1 MSRGRPARKYHDDP
15 VDNRRVAPRTAFLL
29 PAGAAMLAGLD
40 GALSLLGLP
49 APVDLQRLP
58 EVHGP
63 VMVLGFV
70 GTVVALE
77 RAVAVGR
84 RPGFAAPLLL
94 GAGGLALVSP
104 LPRIVGQVALILG
117 SLGLGWLYTRVWRR
131 QPATAVAVQAT
142 GAALAV
148 AAAALWASG
157 VPVPHL
163 GPCLAGFL
171 VLTIAGERL
180 ELLRVAAPPRAVED
194 AVLLL
199 ALGWCAA
206 AVIGLLWPAVGYPLL
221 GVVLLVLVGVLMRH
235 DVARRTV
242 HSTGLPRFMAVAMLG
257 GYVWLAVAGAVWL
270 AAGPVLSGA
279 GYDAVLHSVFLGFVM
294 SMIMAHAPVIL
305 PAVVRRPLPYDP
317 VMLAPLGLL
326 HVSLAVRVLVGD
338 AHDVP
343 VAVQIGGVG
352 NIVALLGFAVVAV
365 VSVAR
370 AGRRGLDR
378 PARRRDP
385 DPVPVRP
392 TGPAVAATAI
402 GRRP

>member
-1 MSRGRPARKYHDDP
+1 M
-15 VDNRRVAPRTAFLL
+15 DNRRVAARSVFLL
-29 PAGAAMLAGLD
+29 PAGAAMFAGLD
-40 GALSLLGLP
+40 GALLLLGLP

-58 EVHGP
+58 DVHGP

-84 RPGFAAPLLL
+84 RAGYASPLLL

-104 LPRIVGQVALILG
+104 LPRVVGQTALLLG
-117 SLGLGWLYTRVWRR
+117 ALALVWLYTRVWRR
-131 QPATAVAVQAT
+131 QPAAAVAVQAT

-148 AAAALWASG
+148 AAAGLWTSG
-157 VPVPHL
+157 VAVPHL
-163 GPCLAGFL
+163 VPCLAGFL

-180 ELLRVAAPPRAVED
+180 ELLRVAAPPRGVED
-194 AVLLL
+194 AVLVL
-199 ALGWCAA
+199 AQAWCVA
-206 AVIGLLWPAVGYPLL
+206 AVLALLWPAVGYPLL
-221 GVVLLVLVGVLMRH
+221 GAVLLTLVGVLVRH

-242 HSTGLPRFMAVAMLG
+242 RAAGLPRFMAVAMLA

-270 AAGPVLSGA
+270 AGGPVLSGG

-305 PAVVRRPLPYDP
+305 PAVVRRPLPYHP
-317 VMLAPLGLL
+317 VMYTPLAVL
-326 HVSLAVRVLVGD
+326 HVTLALRVLVGD

-343 VAVQIGGVG
+343 IAVQVGGVG
-352 NIVALLGFAVVAV
+352 NIVALLGFMVVAA

-370 AGRRGLDR
+370 AGRRGPDR
-378 PARRRDP
+378 PGPRPRVVDPEPARP
-385 DPVPVRP
+385 A
-392 TGPAVAATAI
+392 GPAAVATTI
-402 GRRP
+402 GLRP